1 MKGLSLKSL
10 LVATVTAVTLLVTST
25 VSAQGLKSGNILMGL
40 NPFAFDSSNKISAI
54 APSYMVGYRINDTFL
69 PYAYFSASVYEY
81 EKKKEEYNGYYGSTT
96 TYTSTD
102 TDTKIGL
109 GGGLR
114 VYLGNPSN
122 IVRIF
127 AGGAMGIVSA
137 DDMGFNLGGFFGAEA
152 MITDNFSISGQVGA
166 EVVDSG
172 AKGSK
177 TTFDLGVGN
186 VMFNLYFF

>member
-10 LVATVTAVTLLVTST
+10 LVATVTTVTLLVTST

-40 NPFAFDSSNKISAI
+40 NPFAFDSSNEISAI

-69 PYAYFSASVYEY
+69 PYAYFSASVYET
-81 EKKKEEYNGYYGSTT
+81 KSTRTIDSGYGT
-96 TYTSTD
+96 TYTSTSTS
-102 TDTKIGL
+102 TDTKVGL